1 MRPLDLWVGVVGW
14 CVGDDVVAA
23 VKKQRQTPRDEVL
36 SDARRVA
43 DLARRGFLRINV
55 NRLSSSID
63 GVARI
68 TLNRWLAGQSVSPE
82 SETILRRHFGLPAR
96 TSSAHEAEMS

>member
-1 MRPLDLWVGVVGW
+1 MVRRGGGVG
-14 CVGDDVVAA
+14 A

-36 SDARRVA
+36 ADARRVA

-55 NRLSSSID
+55 NRLSATVD

-68 TLNRWLAGQSVSPE
+68 TLNRWLAGRSVSPE
-82 SETILRRHFGLPAR
+82 SEAILRRRFGLPAR
-96 TSSAHEAEMS
+96 PSTVHGARMT